1 MGAAEQISNLVGSH
15 RTVKAKSSAIPELL
29 GAPQLE
35 FVRVTGREALSEL
48 FTYTV
53 DLRPVSLAA
62 DQSMLESDLDAAI
75 GQAMTLSIELDG
87 MGDGVLGG
95 IGAGER
101 QITGLITAVELIGG
115 VDNNRL
121 YRYTLRPWLWLAT
134 QTSDYKPFQNKSVI
148 DILDEVLADYP
159 YSVDKRLDTSVFPKL
174 IWEVQHGETDALF
187 IQRLTE
193 EWGITYFFEHDGGH
207 HRLVLVSESGAW
219 RQFPSEA
226 YHTLPIYPQ
235 GFKVDQEHLTRFE
248 PINRLRTGKITL
260 KDYDPRQPRADLTTG
275 DSLPRNTL
283 FSEFERYEYEPA
295 VYNSREAG
303 NFRARIR
310 MEERRAKGRRT
321 RGTGALRGVAA
332 GHTYQ
337 IANHDHDALNREW
350 LIIGTEFMLEDVG
363 LKGGSTQR
371 YACHVRFEAHP
382 TDEVFRPPL
391 TAPKP
396 RVQGIQRAVVTGPEN
411 QEVWCNDHGY
421 VKVQFEWDRYGQY
434 DENSSPWIRVS
445 NGWSGDQFGAMHVPR
460 IRQEVLVDYLNGDP
474 NTPIIIGRVPNQ
486 LNTPPW
492 SLPTQHALSGV
503 ASKELFGQRRNHLL
517 MDDTQG
523 EIQAQLSSDHQ
534 TSQLNLGYLTS
545 VRGNPGRKDQRG
557 EGFDL
562 RTDGHGS
569 VRGGKGLF
577 LTAEGQIN
585 AVGGHLSRDEFIR
598 CMKAALEVAE
608 SLGGYSSQHEAPK
621 TDTNPQSSLAKAVQE
636 WDAGANDHKEAPGQ
650 GGQPLLGAYAPA
662 GMAFASPQTITSYA
676 GKHIDTVSKL
686 NQQVTAGQQY
696 VVNGGTGISLFA
708 HSGFWKG
715 IAHRGKLILQ
725 SQSDGMDFNA
735 KTDVVVTA
743 TDGSILGNA
752 KNGITLMSGNAGIR
766 IADGC
771 VDIFGPTRVHAH
783 TGNFDVPGPQGIQ
796 GALPQFD
803 SGDTGRKFRLI
814 RPADSLPVAGM
825 AYQIVKQDGS
835 VVKGVTNS
843 LGETGLHESEA
854 AEALSISFGDELPS
868 QEARMVRTSLTLGDS
883 NRKSDSG
890 YQYKLKQSTYQI
902 KQAAYLPIEGVGA
915 LATFVVHGNLN
926 LKTGESGDSLW
937 VNGMGTTSASS
948 KGKTIFF
955 AKASLRIN
963 GIDGAATPLATNN
976 EAGFWPK
983 DGSLP
988 IGSATLRLPRPDQSL
1003 KVELVLSGGYV
1014 YEGDEGRSV
1023 PIPPQGSIVIPI
1035 GIVYAEGKS
1044 GGINV

>member
-15 RTVKAKSSAIPELL
+15 RTVKATSSAIPDLL
-29 GAPQLE
+29 GQPQLE
-35 FVRVTGREALSEL
+35 FVRVSGREALSEL

-75 GQAMTLSIELDG
+75 GHEMTLSIELDG
-87 MGDGVLGG
+87 MGTGLVGGV
-95 IGAGER
+95 GAGTRE
-101 QITGLITAVELIGG
+101 ITGLITAVELTGG
-115 VDNNRL
+115 IDNNRL

-134 QTSDYKPFQNKSVI
+134 QTSDYKAFQNKTVI

-159 YSVDKRLDTSVFPKL
+159 YSVDKRLDTSAFPKL
-174 IWEVQHGETDALF
+174 IWEVQHGETDAHF

-193 EWGITYFFEHDGGH
+193 EWGISYFFEHDGGH

-219 RQFPSEA
+219 RKFPSEA

-248 PINRLRTGKITL
+248 PINRLRTGKVTH
-260 KDYDPRQPRADLTTG
+260 KDYDPRQPKADLTVS
-275 DSLPRNTL
+275 DSLPRNTS
-283 FSEFERYEYEPA
+283 FSDLERYEYEPGT
-295 VYNSREAG
+295 YESRDVG
-303 NFRARIR
+303 DFRVRIR
-310 MEERRAKGRRT
+310 AEERRAKGRRT

-337 IANHDHDALNREW
+337 IANHDLDALNREW
-350 LIIGTEFMLEDVG
+350 LVIGTEFMLEDVG
-363 LKGGSTQR
+363 LEGGSTQR

-460 IRQEVLVDYLNGDP
+460 IRQEVLVCYLNGDP

-503 ASKELFGQRRNHLL
+503 ASKELFGTRRNHLL

-545 VRGNPGRKDQRG
+545 VSGNPGRKDARG

-562 RTDGHGS
+562 RTDGQGS

-577 LTAEGQIN
+577 FTAEGQIA
-585 AVGGHLSRDEFIR
+585 AVGGHFTREEFIR
-598 CMKAALEVAE
+598 CMRAALETAE
-608 SLGGYSSQHEAPK
+608 SFGNYSSQHEALK
-621 TDTNPQSSLAKAVQE
+621 SETDPQSKLTQAIE
-636 WDAGANDHKEAPGQ
+636 DWDAGANNHKDKPGQ
-650 GGQPLLGAYAPA
+650 GGQPIIGAYAPA
-662 GMAFASPQTITSYA
+662 GMAFASLQTITSYA
-676 GKHIDTVSKL
+676 GKHIDTISKL
-686 NQQVTAGQQY
+686 NQQYTAGQQY

-715 IAHRGKLILQ
+715 IAHQGKLVLQ
-725 SQSDGMDFNA
+725 AQNDSLEANAQKDMVLTATEGTLVGNA
-735 KTDVVVTA
+735 KT
-743 TDGSILGNA
+743 
-752 KNGITLMSGNAGIR
+752 GITLMSGNAGIR

-783 TGNFDVPGPQGIQ
+783 TGNFDVPPPEGID

-803 SGDTGRKFRLI
+803 SGKTSRSFELVREFDGEPIPKAPFTLTKT
-814 RPADSLPVAGM
+814 
-825 AYQIVKQDGS
+825 DGS
-835 VVKGVTNS
+835 AAQGIAGAGQTPRS
-843 LGETGLHESEA
+843 LSEEIEHLEA
-854 AEALSISFGDELPS
+854 AFKLP
-868 QEARMVRTSLTLGDS
+868 
-883 NRKSDSG
+883 
-890 YQYKLKQSTYQI
+890 KLY
-902 KQAAYLPIEGVGA
+902 
-915 LATFVVHGNLN
+915 
-926 LKTGESGDSLW
+926 
-937 VNGMGTTSASS
+937 
-948 KGKTIFF
+948 
-955 AKASLRIN
+955 
-963 GIDGAATPLATNN
+963 
-976 EAGFWPK
+976 
-983 DGSLP
+983 
-988 IGSATLRLPRPDQSL
+988 
-1003 KVELVLSGGYV
+1003 
-1014 YEGDEGRSV
+1014 
-1023 PIPPQGSIVIPI
+1023 
-1035 GIVYAEGKS
+1035 
-1044 GGINV
+1044 